1 MRMTR
6 KQLRRL
12 IEDNVKVVT
21 MTPEQEKKIKDSK
34 ESEAEV
40 IKKIAEKEGLEPE
53 DVKAG
58 LEPEDVKEAI
68 AEAVNRVILRSM
80 LTESWS
86 GANEQELPDVSEKKK
101 KRKNKKRRKSKS
113 KKEKNWYLGS
123 YYFRDNEDFNDFN
136 DFDGGDGGGE

>member
-40 IKKIAEKEGLEPE
+40 IKKIAEKE
-53 DVKAG
+53 G